1 MDIEKKMQEAHLIID
16 EDLASDKQVGGSHYK
31 LKIEPIDFI
40 TANEIPFCLAN
51 VVKYICRK
59 KGNRS
64 KQIEDLRKAIHYL
77 ELHLEKVYKVDPQGE
92 DLKE

>member
-1 MDIEKKMQEAHLIID
+1 MLDEQMKKAHEITD
-16 EDLASDKQVGGSHYK
+16 EELASEKQVGGDHYK

-40 TANEIPFCLAN
+40 TENEIPFCLAN

-92 DLKE
+92 DLPK

>member
-1 MDIEKKMQEAHLIID
+1 MDIEKKMKQAHSIID
-16 EDLASDKQVGGSHYK
+16 KELASDKQVGGFHYK

-40 TANEIPFCLAN
+40 TENEIPFCLAN
-51 VVKYICRK
+51 VIKYISRK

-77 ELHLEKVYKVDPQGE
+77 ELHLEKVHKVDPQGK
-92 DLKE
+92 DLPK

>member
-1 MDIEKKMQEAHLIID
+1 MNIKKKNKKAHSIID
-16 EDLASDKQVGGSHYK
+16 EDLASNKQVGGSHYK

-40 TANEIPFCLAN
+40 TENEIPFCLAN
-51 VVKYICRK
+51 VIKYISRK

-64 KQIEDLRKAIHYL
+64 KQIEDLKKAIHYL

-92 DLKE
+92 DLPK

>member
-1 MDIEKKMQEAHLIID
+1 MNSGKFLNLFTIPPSWSIKIIVF
-16 EDLASDKQVGGSHYK
+16 L
-31 LKIEPIDFI
+31 LNDFI
-40 TANEIPFCLAN
+40 TENEIPFCLAN

-92 DLKE
+92 DLPFED